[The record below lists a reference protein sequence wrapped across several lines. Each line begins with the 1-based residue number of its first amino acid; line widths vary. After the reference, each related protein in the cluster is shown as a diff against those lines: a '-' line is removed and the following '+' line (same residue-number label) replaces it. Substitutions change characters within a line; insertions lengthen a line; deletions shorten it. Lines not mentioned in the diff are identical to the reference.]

1 MTARGYPARSTGTSA
16 APADGPWKLGRVLAT
31 GNCVVLKLTEQTP
44 LTPLRLAGIVAR

>member
-1 MTARGYPARSTGTSA
+1 MATRRA
-16 APADGPWKLGRVLAT
+16 APVHQPRPLTAAWKLGRVLTT